1 MKFTKGKNLT
11 QNWRYNV
18 SKSIIKKKAAAFFKE
33 FTRSLIIAIL
43 VELAKPLM
51 VELMALIAEWIKVI
65 F

>member
-1 MKFTKGKNLT
+1 M
-11 QNWRYNV
+11 

>member
-51 VELMALIAEWIKVI
+51 VELMALIAEWIKAI

>member
-1 MKFTKGKNLT
+1 M
-11 QNWRYNV
+11 
-18 SKSIIKKKAAAFFKE
+18 SKLHIKRKVVAFLKE

-51 VELMALIAEWIKVI
+51 VELMALIAEWIKAI